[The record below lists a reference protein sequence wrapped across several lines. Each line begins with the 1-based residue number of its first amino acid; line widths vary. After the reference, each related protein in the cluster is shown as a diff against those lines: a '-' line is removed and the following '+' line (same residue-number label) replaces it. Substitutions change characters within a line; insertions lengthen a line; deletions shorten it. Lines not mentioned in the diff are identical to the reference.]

1 MNAAFGCRWTICPTA
16 STACVRELGVS
27 VETIKDHVAAVLK
40 ALGVSSR
47 TQAVLAVGQM
57 VQRQPNAAFTTF
69 R

>member
-1 MNAAFGCRWTICPTA
+1 
-16 STACVRELGVS
+16 
-27 VETIKDHVAAVLK
+27 VLK